1 MSNAIEA
8 KFIGIFGTTGCGKTH
23 ELKRRLGKPKRRRTL
38 FWSPKERG
46 DNYAAFYPNSVIVRT
61 ASEVLEVLRRAG
73 KRGEFHAV
81 FVPTLNRKKD
91 EALFSLVCAML
102 MAAGNLTL
110 IVDELHTVTT
120 PTNAPDGWVKLNFM
134 GRVDGVEVFGLSQRP
149 ASVDKAFIG
158 SLSTLVV
165 KRLSYPADQK
175 TLAEALGLP
184 AADVANLTGYQF
196 FEKNFATGKITKNN

>member
-1 MSNAIEA
+1 VSNALEA

-38 FWSPKERG
+38 FWSPKEPI
-46 DNYAAFYPNSVIVRT
+46 DNYAAFYPDSTIVRT

-73 KRGEFHAV
+73 RRGEFHAV

-91 EALFSLVCAML
+91 EALFSLVCSML

-120 PTNAPDGWVKLNFM
+120 PTNAPDGWAKLNFM
-134 GRVDGVEVFGLSQRP
+134 GRGYGVEVFGLSQRP

-175 TLAEALGLP
+175 KLAQALGLP

>member
-1 MSNAIEA
+1 MSNELEA

-61 ASEVLEVLRRAG
+61 ASELLEVLRRAG
-73 KRGEFHAV
+73 KRGKFHAV

-91 EALFSLVCAML
+91 EALFSLVCLML
-102 MAAGNLTL
+102 MAAGNITL
-110 IVDELHTVTT
+110 IVDELHTVTR

-149 ASVDKAFIG
+149 ASVDKDFIG

-165 KRLSYPADQK
+165 KRLSYPEDQK
-175 TLAEALGLP
+175 TLAKALGLP
-184 AADVANLTGYQF
+184 VADVASLTGYQF
-196 FEKNFATGKITKNN
+196 YEKNFQTGKITKNN